1 MRYSGN
7 LSNNISKNKVLIVTG
22 GSIEHDFLRSLIL
35 NEQYSVIIA
44 ADKGLLALDRLNIL
58 PDYILGDFDSAG
70 SEILSKYREKS
81 IPIMTFPSQKDMTDT
96 ELAFELALTKKPSVI
111 YFAGATG
118 TRLDHTLANINLLYV
133 ALEKKI
139 DAKIID
145 ANNKIYLKAENFVI
159 KKDKQYGNFVSLL
172 PFTYQVKGLKLRG
185 FKYPLDGIIL
195 KKGSSLGISNEIT
208 DKEGIVEFDDGI
220 LTVFETRD

>member
-1 MRYSGN
+1 M
-7 LSNNISKNKVLIVTG
+7 SNNISKNKVLIVTG

-96 ELAFELALTKKPSVI
+96 ELAFELALTKNPSVI
-111 YFAGATG
+111 DFAGATG
-118 TRLDHTLANINLLYV
+118 TRLDHTLANVNLLYT

-145 ANNKIYLKAENFVI
+145 TNNKIYLKAENFVI
-159 KKDKQYGNFVSLL
+159 KKDKQHGSFVSLL

-185 FKYPLDGIIL
+185 FKYPLDGITLI
-195 KKGSSLGISNEIT
+195 KGSSLGISNEIA
-208 DKEGIVEFDDGI
+208 DEEGIVEFDDGI